1 MNIFYHILA
10 STSHLMDRYE
20 CYDVGIHEIHHK
32 GKADSPSGTALSLGQ
47 IVLQNSRRKKNV
59 LTETSRKE
67 IKPEQLHITSTRI
80 GHVVGRHSVLFD
92 SEADSIEL
100 VPHREEQGR
109 IRAGRDHG
117 GGVVEA
123 KKRYIYHER
132 RNHINIKSYEKN
144 YTFPGNRNRNRHAV
158 HFNG

>member
-1 MNIFYHILA
+1 
-10 STSHLMDRYE
+10 MDRYD

-100 VPHREEQGR
+100 VHTAKNR
-109 IRAGRDHG
+109 G
-117 GGVVEA
+117 GFALGAIMAAEWLKG
-123 KKRYIYHER
+123 KKGIFTMKDV
-132 RNHINIKSYEKN
+132 ITSI
-144 YTFPGNRNRNRHAV
+144 
-158 HFNG
+158 